1 MKKIIIILISILT
14 FNSCSDSFLDLSDP
28 STLSPNYFPATMS
41 DMESLMTSCYAE
53 VICFELYGK
62 RVMAKHSFIVDH
74 TADMAWTA
82 DPYWNQQATNQVS
95 SDNGYVQTLW
105 WGYYKVIQCANMV
118 LAEAEKIDKTSFTE
132 DELNRLSQMRGEA
145 FFWRAWGHL
154 QLVQFWGEG
163 FPCNGDGEKQGVPIR
178 TQVATTS
185 DEMNL
190 KRNTVNEVYTQIL
203 SDLSEAE
210 KLLPDHWVN
219 RADFPRPS
227 KYAVKSFIGQ
237 VNLFKGDYENA
248 KTYLKDVID
257 NSGKQLVPF
266 EEYSKMFNETQTE
279 FNSESIL
286 EINLKDGSSSGW
298 GNWSGGEGSMHAFVA
313 SLCFINPDGNVEAA
327 GWGNVFF
334 HDANIE
340 RFGSDPRLHITAL
353 EPGTPVVMNGNSTV
367 TAKYKDVEDDIK
379 GWSIKKYVPLTY
391 STYETSCCVGINMY
405 LMRLADVYLMYA
417 EACQASGDEAN
428 AREYVN
434 RVRRRAYSGDS
445 SYDIKSS
452 GDQLRDDIREERF
465 LELCA
470 EGVQH
475 LVDICRWKTM
485 DKEIQKW
492 YSKTRSGVPHYDA
505 KDLYYPIPK
514 KEMEDNPNM
523 TQSIGYEN
531 E

>member
-1 MKKIIIILISILT
+1 MLLIT
-14 FNSCSDSFLDLSDP
+14 VVFFNSCSDSFLDLSDP
-28 STLSPNYFPATMS
+28 STLSPSYFPKTMT
-41 DMESLMTSCYAE
+41 DMESLVTSCYAE

-74 TADMAWTA
+74 TADMGWTA

-105 WGYYKVIQCANMV
+105 WGYYKVIACANTV
-118 LAEAEKIDKTSFTE
+118 LVEAEKIDKSTFTE
-132 DELNRLSQMRGEA
+132 DELARLSQIKGEA
-145 FFWRAWGHL
+145 LFWRGWGHQ

-163 FPCNGDGEKQGVPIR
+163 YPCNGDGDKLGVPIR
-178 TQVATTS
+178 TEVANTS
-185 DEMNL
+185 DKMNST
-190 KRNTVNEVYTQIL
+190 RNTVEEVYTQIL
-203 SDLSEAE
+203 EDYKAAEA
-210 KLLPDHWVN
+210 LLPDHWAN
-219 RADFPRPS
+219 RADFSRPD

-237 VNLFKGDYENA
+237 VNLYQGNYDAA
-248 KTYLKDVID
+248 KTQLKEVID

-266 EEYSKMFNETQTE
+266 EEYEKMFNENQTK
-279 FNSESIL
+279 FNNESIL

-313 SLCFINPDGNVEAA
+313 SLCFVNQDGNVEAA
-327 GWGNVFF
+327 GWGNIYF

-340 RFGSDPRLHITAL
+340 RFGSDPRLKITAL

-367 TAKYKDVEDDIK
+367 TAKYKDIENDAK
-379 GWSIKKYVPLTY
+379 GWSIRKYVPLTY

-417 EACQASGDEAN
+417 EACQATDDEVN
-428 AREYVN
+428 AREFVN
-434 RVRRRAYSGDS
+434 WVRRRAYSGDIS
-445 SYDIKSS
+445 HDIKSS
-452 GDQLRDDIREERF
+452 GEQLRDDIREERF

-470 EGVQH
+470 EGIQH
-475 LVDICRWKTM
+475 WVDVCRWKTL
-485 DKEIQKW
+485 DKEIDKW
-492 YSKTRSGVPHYDA
+492 YKMTRSGAPHYDA

-523 TQSIGYEN
+523 KQSIGYEN